1 MLNIQELMLTYSG
14 VYATFGLYR
23 GAFAPNNSLVFGQIP
38 DNQPGQA
45 GTDSPYQLAW
55 TNSSQQAVK
64 QTESHFILLVYSNF
78 FVPYLGVYAEYLGA
92 YANIQELM
100 LNIQELMLTYS
111 GVYATCGLSRGAFA
125 PNNCLGLGLI
135 PDNQP
140 SQAGNDSPS
149 QLAWSISSKQAVPK
163 TETHLI

>member
-92 YANIQELM
+92 YAYIQELM

-111 GVYATCGLSRGAFA
+111 GVYATFGLYRGAFA
-125 PNNCLGLGLI
+125 PKNSNNIL
-135 PDNQP
+135 
-140 SQAGNDSPS
+140 
-149 QLAWSISSKQAVPK
+149 
-163 TETHLI
+163 